1 MLSFKIVLPYRC
13 LINTLQ
19 KGAIIGQNR
28 LNSGCYYSYMIEQ
41 LKAAALAGG
50 AVLKEG
56 FYAPKNI
63 EHKGAIDLLTQYDKA
78 AEKAIVAELAKT
90 LPGWDLIAEEGS
102 GHDHKNDR
110 RIYIDPIDG
119 TTNFVHGHPFCCV
132 SIGAWE
138 ADKPVAGIIYAP
150 ILDEL
155 YHATAGRGAF
165 LNGAPIRVSD
175 TDRLNQTLLATGFP
189 YGVFEDEALTRQ
201 VNDWLF
207 RALRAS
213 RGVRRCGAAA
223 LDLAHLA
230 RGVYGG
236 FWEMGLK
243 SWDVAAGILLIQEAG
258 GRVSTLDG
266 SAFEVESGE
275 AILAS
280 NGPLHEPL
288 RRLLDH

>member
-1 MLSFKIVLPYRC
+1 
-13 LINTLQ
+13 
-19 KGAIIGQNR
+19 
-28 LNSGCYYSYMIEQ
+28 MIEQ
-41 LKAAALAGG
+41 LKAAALTGG
-50 AVLKEG
+50 AILKEG
-56 FYAPKNI
+56 VYAPKNV
-63 EHKGAIDLLTQYDKA
+63 EHKGAIDLLTQYDQA
-78 AEKAIVAELAKT
+78 AEKAIVAALSKS
-90 LPGWDLIAEEGS
+90 LPAWDLIAEEGS
-102 GHDHKNDR
+102 GSDRQSDR

-138 ADKPVAGIIYAP
+138 ADRPVAGIIYAP
-150 ILDEL
+150 ILGEL
-155 YHATAGRGAF
+155 YHATRGGGAF
-165 LNGAPIRVSD
+165 CNDQPIRVS
-175 TDRLNQTLLATGFP
+175 TAERLEESLLATGFP
-189 YGVFEDEALTRQ
+189 YGVFEDSTLTRQ

-258 GRVSTLDG
+258 GVVSTLTGEPFD
-266 SAFEVESGE
+266 VQSG
-275 AILAS
+275 ATILAS
-280 NGPLHEPL
+280 NARLHEPL
-288 RRLLDH
+288 RELLAR